1 MGYLKVSRELLN
13 SSFWRSL
20 APAEKG
26 ILIDLMAMAAY
37 KPTSINLGGVK
48 IHVQPYELSFFA
60 NSISEHLGIS
70 INRFRS
76 FIDKLTTANLCTKEI
91 RKMRIND
98 PNCKSNCKSNYKSNC
113 KKTQHYTCLS
123 FHQSVFSGSDK
134 EGATEA
140 DQTANQTTFH
150 TANHEHNKEV
160 INKEVLNE
168 STRRNSACAVP
179 VSNGSKGKE
188 YRKPWYTM
196 EQIAKMELPY
206 AEEIM
211 KEWTEYSGRS
221 KNDVLA
227 LLQKFTKNQ
236 RLFGLPEMTLDVFNK
251 EFRKEMKSAFALR
264 SKYKNEPVQKIRYLG
279 EDD

>member
-37 KPTSINLGGVK
+37 KPTTYNLYGTEIELEKYELCFSMAKMAERFGVSAPVLKRLVNK
-48 IHVQPYELSFFA
+48 IAVNNVIAKNKRKVRLADRPTDRPSKYPSGKSQFYTSLTFYRWALAADESEPDSEQNSQQSVQPSLQP
-60 NSISEHLGIS
+60 IV
-70 INRFRS
+70 
-76 FIDKLTTANLCTKEI
+76 
-91 RKMRIND
+91 
-98 PNCKSNCKSNYKSNC
+98 
-113 KKTQHYTCLS
+113 Q
-123 FHQSVFSGSDK
+123 
-134 EGATEA
+134 
-140 DQTANQTTFH
+140 
-150 TANHEHNKEV
+150 HNKEV

-179 VSNGSKGKE
+179 VSNGSKDKVH
-188 YRKPWYTM
+188 RKPWYTM

-211 KEWTEYSGRS
+211 KEWTEYSGRR

-236 RLFGLPEMTLDVFNK
+236 RHFGLPEMTLDVFNK
-251 EFRKEMKSAFALR
+251 EFRKEMKTVFALK
-264 SKYKNEPVQKIRYLG
+264 SKYKNEPVQEVRYLG

>member
-37 KPTSINLGGVK
+37 KPTSINL
-48 IHVQPYELSFFA
+48 Y
-60 NSISEHLGIS
+60 GIS
-70 INRFRS
+70 VKLNIAEVCFSTKILAGKWDISVHVFRK
-76 FIDKLTTANLCTKEI
+76 IIEKLTRNNLVV
-91 RKMRIND
+91 
-98 PNCKSNCKSNYKSNC
+98 
-113 KKTQHYTCLS
+113 KKRRQIGDTGNNTGDNTRRAKNNNPFFLS
-123 FHQSVFSGSDK
+123 LTFNRWAFEDNSDNEVSSQETTPEMIPDFSA
-134 EGATEA
+134 EP
-140 DQTANQTTFH
+140 
-150 TANHEHNKEV
+150 EHNKEV

-179 VSNGSKGKE
+179 VSNGSKDKVH
-188 YRKPWYTM
+188 RKPWYTM

-206 AEEIM
+206 AEEIL
-211 KEWTEYSGRS
+211 KEWTEYSSRS

-251 EFRKEMKSAFALR
+251 EFRKEMKSAFALK
-264 SKYKNEPVQKIRYLG
+264 SKYKNEPERNLYYYG